1 MGENPNKDITISDY
15 VICTLVSWHA
25 QYDRESMKNTAIDC
39 FGENEFVTAMNTF
52 CYNESIVDAVVPE
65 SRHRKKDKCFD
76 AIYKQIVS
84 LDIKGYMPNIIVE
97 CKDLYKVPRR
107 LPGERADDPT
117 VDRIKFLES
126 TVSRIVSQNE
136 KILSEIVDFK
146 KNPNVNQG
154 NVPSF
159 SAIVAEQA
167 TMPVQSAALQQQDR
181 IPATQE
187 RNHIKHTGEKPYH
200 VNAASAANRFLIH
213 SQLSANNDEVGASNT
228 NEEWQSAN
236 KRRRIRPKAVQG
248 TYKSTGAN
256 AARWAAAPRN
266 LFVYHTDKNASADD
280 IKAIVQETSNV
291 EVLEVEKKSHAE
303 AYHGSFRVSVRRND
317 FEKAILPEN
326 WPAGWSVREYF
337 HPRPKRHVQVDNN
350 NQAPAGP

>member
-15 VICTLVSWHA
+15 VICTLISWHA
-25 QYDRESMKNTAIDC
+25 QYDKEAMKNTAIDC
-39 FGENEFVTAMNTF
+39 FGENEFATAMNTF

-84 LDIKGYMPNIIVE
+84 LDTKGSMPNIIVE
-97 CKDLYKVPRR
+97 CKDLHKVPRR

-117 VDRIKFLES
+117 LDRIGFLES

-154 NVPSF
+154 NMPSF
-159 SAIVAEQA
+159 REIVAEQA
-167 TMPVQSAALQQQDR
+167 TRPVQPAALQQQDKV
-181 IPATQE
+181 PTTQA
-187 RNHIKHTGEKPYH
+187 RNHINHTGEKPYP
-200 VNAASAANRFLIH
+200 VNAASAANRNH
-213 SQLSANNDEVGASNT
+213 NGVQLSANMDGVGASNT

-236 KRRRIRPKAVQG
+236 RRRRIRPKAVQG
-248 TYKSTGAN
+248 TYTSSGAN

-266 LFVYHTDKNASADD
+266 IFVYHTDKNASEED
-280 IKAIVQETSNV
+280 INAIIQETSNV

-317 FEKAILPEN
+317 FEKAILPQN

-350 NQAPAGP
+350 NETAAVP